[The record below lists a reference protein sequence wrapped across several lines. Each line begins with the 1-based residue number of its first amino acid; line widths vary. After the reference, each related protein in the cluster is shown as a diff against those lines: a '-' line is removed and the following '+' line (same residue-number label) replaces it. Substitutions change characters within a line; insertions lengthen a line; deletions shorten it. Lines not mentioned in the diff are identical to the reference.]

1 MSEQGQPQPDAERR
15 AQALAEMGLD
25 DPYENW
31 ERENPYD
38 YMPYLVTLRDQLK
51 KLKLLSE

>member
-1 MSEQGQPQPDAERR
+1 MSEQDQPKQAVEQR

-25 DPYENW
+25 DPFESW

-38 YMPYLVTLRDQLK
+38 YMPLRDQLK